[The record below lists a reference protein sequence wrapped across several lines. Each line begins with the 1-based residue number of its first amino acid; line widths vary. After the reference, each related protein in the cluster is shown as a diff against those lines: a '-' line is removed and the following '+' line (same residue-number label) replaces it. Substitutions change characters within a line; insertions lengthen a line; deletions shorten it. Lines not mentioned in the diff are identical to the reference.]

1 MNLDRAT
8 FSQAMSLIGSI
19 IIAIAA
25 LKFFFGVN
33 VNIGNGSAV
42 ELGAMGFLI
51 KNISF

>member
-1 MNLDRAT
+1 MNMDRAT
-8 FSQAMSLIGSI
+8 LNQVLGLIGNVI
-19 IIAIAA
+19 IVIAV

-33 VNIGNGSAV
+33 VNIGQGSAV